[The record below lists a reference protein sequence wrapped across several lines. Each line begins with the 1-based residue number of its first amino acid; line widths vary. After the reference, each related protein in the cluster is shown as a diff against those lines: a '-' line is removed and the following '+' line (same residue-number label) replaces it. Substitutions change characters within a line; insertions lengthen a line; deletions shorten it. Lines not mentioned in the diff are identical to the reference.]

1 MFNFQ
6 SLDKSNPRDLIRNS
20 DLPGADILRQRLRL
34 VRYSP
39 RPDFLNDLI
48 EAMDSELSIL
58 IEGEPGTGKTLA
70 ALSLSQTFSLPLYR
84 IQCMANIDRG
94 KVLGRWEEQLQNQFT
109 LQAAASGVSLDEA
122 RGRQWTFDF
131 FSLGD
136 ALSAYFHSSVAGA
149 NGEGGNNRNGSHH
162 SRLPN
167 LLLIDEIDKLTD
179 EDEDMFLQ
187 LLEEGGTNIPRL
199 GFLGLPKDAEPPI
212 VILTSNNL
220 RSGVSS
226 PLRSRCLYT
235 YVEPPS
241 LVEEIVI
248 LKTQVPE
255 AGDEQLS
262 QTVKLVEQIR
272 LDKAF
277 IRQPPQLRESVR
289 FLKALVRKKERDLTP
304 DVIQNHLCYLAKTKA
319 DRKQLGDTASI
330 ASNATERLSD
340 VVRMRDPLIDSEIH
354 VALEE
359 YEHQEKE
366 FQQLLRDLKGVKTSA
381 DILPYENSV
390 IASN

>member
-1 MFNFQ
+1 MFDFQ
-6 SLDKSNPRDLIRNS
+6 SLDESNPRDLIRNA

-48 EAMDSELSIL
+48 EAIDSELSIL

-70 ALSLSQTFSLPLYR
+70 ALSLCKTFGLTLYR
-84 IQCMANIDRG
+84 VQCMANIDRG

-122 RGRQWTFDF
+122 RRRQWTFDF

-136 ALSAYFHSSVAGA
+136 ALSAYFHSSAAVAANNA
-149 NGEGGNNRNGSHH
+149 NGNNGNGS
-162 SRLPN
+162 RAGRIPN
-167 LLLIDEIDKLTD
+167 LLLIDEIDKLSD

-241 LVEEIVI
+241 LIEEIVI

-255 AGDEQLS
+255 ADDEQLT

-289 FLKALVRKKERDLTP
+289 FLKALVRKSIRDLTP
-304 DVIQNHLCYLAKTKA
+304 DVIQKHLCYLAKTKG
-319 DRKQLGDTASI
+319 DRKQLGDTDSV

-340 VVRMRDPLIDSEIH
+340 LARMRDPLIDSKIQD
-354 VALEE
+354 ALGE
-359 YEHQEKE
+359 YELQEKE
-366 FQQLLRDLKGVKTSA
+366 FQQLLRDLTGVK
-381 DILPYENSV
+381 LPS
-390 IASN
+390 IH

>member
-1 MFNFQ
+1 MFNFK
-6 SLDKSNPRDLIRNS
+6 SLEKSNPRDLIRNS
-20 DLPGADILRQRLRL
+20 DLPGADILRQRLRM

-48 EAMDSELSIL
+48 EAIDSELSIL

-70 ALSLSQTFSLPLYR
+70 ALSLSKTFGLPLYR
-84 IQCMANIDRG
+84 VQCMANIDRG

-109 LQAAASGVSLDEA
+109 LQAAATGASLDEA
-122 RGRQWTFDF
+122 RERQWTFDF

-136 ALSAYFHSSVAGA
+136 ALSAYYHSSATRAATGA
-149 NGEGGNNRNGSHH
+149 NGNNGNGSPAP
-162 SRLPN
+162 RIPN
-167 LLLIDEIDKLTD
+167 LLLIDEIDKLED

-199 GFLGLPKDAEPPI
+199 GFLGLPKDSEPPI

-235 YVEPPS
+235 YVEPPN

-255 AGDEQLS
+255 AGDEQVS

-289 FLKALVRKKERDLTP
+289 FLKALVRKRVSDLTP

-319 DRKQLGDTASI
+319 DRKQLGDTDSI
-330 ASNATERLSD
+330 ASNATMRLSD
-340 VVRMRDPLIDSEIH
+340 AARTRDPLIDSKIQI
-354 VALEE
+354 AFGE
-359 YEHQEKE
+359 YERQEKE
-366 FQQLLRDLKGVKTSA
+366 FQQLLNDLKTEKTIQ
-381 DILPYENSV
+381 DNLQYENSV
-390 IASN
+390 LF

>member
-1 MFNFQ
+1 MFNFL
-6 SLDKSNPRDLIRNS
+6 SLDKSNPRDLIRNPA
-20 DLPGADILRQRLRL
+20 LPSTDILRQRLRM

-48 EAMDSELSIL
+48 EAIDSELSVL

-70 ALSLSQTFSLPLYR
+70 ALSLSQTFGLPLYR

-122 RGRQWTFDF
+122 RQRQWTFDF

-136 ALSAYFHSSVAGA
+136 ALSAYFNSSRI
-149 NGEGGNNRNGSHH
+149 NGDGNGNGNGSHR
-162 SRLPN
+162 RLPN

-235 YVEPPS
+235 YVEPPN
-241 LVEEIVI
+241 LFEEIVI
-248 LKTQVPE
+248 LKTQIPE
-255 AGDEQLS
+255 ASDEQLS
-262 QTVKLVEQIR
+262 QTVKLIEQIR

-289 FLKALVRKKERDLTP
+289 FLKALVRKRVQDLTP

-319 DRKQLGDTASI
+319 DRKQLGDTDSI
-330 ASNATERLSD
+330 ASNACLRLSD
-340 VVRMRDPLIDSEIH
+340 AARMRDPLIDSKIQD
-354 VALEE
+354 AIEE
-359 YEHQEKE
+359 YERQEKE
-366 FQQLLRDLKGVKTSA
+366 FQQLLRDLEGVKTVA
-381 DILPYENSV
+381 DTLQYENSV
-390 IASN
+390 IA